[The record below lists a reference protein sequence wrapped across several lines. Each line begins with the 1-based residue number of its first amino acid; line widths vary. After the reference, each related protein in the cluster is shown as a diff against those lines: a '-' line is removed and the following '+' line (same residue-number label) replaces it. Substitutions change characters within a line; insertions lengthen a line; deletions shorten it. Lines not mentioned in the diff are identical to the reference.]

1 MQIGHCHLKWHYNRV
16 QVGILNQKKKVKKVK
31 VGHPKGVGQILPASQ

>member
-16 QVGILNQKKKVKKVK
+16 QVGILNQKKKKKVK